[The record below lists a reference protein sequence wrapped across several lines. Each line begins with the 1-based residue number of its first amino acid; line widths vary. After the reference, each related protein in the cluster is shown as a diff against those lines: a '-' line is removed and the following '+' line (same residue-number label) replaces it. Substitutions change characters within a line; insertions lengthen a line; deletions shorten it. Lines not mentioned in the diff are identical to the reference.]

1 MQPTANLRNC
11 VSAAASAQEHRRL
24 FNYKTSYANTKKK
37 SKRPAPTCT
46 LKFLCMAKCDSVKP
60 PLTVMER
67 TQLVNAGL
75 GDCSIQFD
83 RSQSTLQCHER
94 IIQTF
99 PKLGTVGYEL
109 LLYQRGKDCGFYH
122 VAPPHT
128 PKRLKDACGNS
139 KIYIRPL
146 QKDIELEEIAVEEEV
161 NFVYSLLYSL
171 KYIPNK
177 TTVVWKVID
186 WH

>member
-1 MQPTANLRNC
+1 
-11 VSAAASAQEHRRL
+11 
-24 FNYKTSYANTKKK
+24 
-37 SKRPAPTCT
+37 
-46 LKFLCMAKCDSVKP
+46 MAKCDSVKP

-83 RSQSTLQCHER
+83 LSQSTLQCHER

-146 QKDIELEEIAVEEEV
+146 QKDIELEEIAVEEEAQDCPII
-161 NFVYSLLYSL
+161 LCL
-171 KYIPNK
+171 KCGLPVAMMEMKNHHQNTCIVHESPQK
-177 TTVVWKVID
+177 KVRKSKAC
-186 WH
+186 